1 MTKDFLD
8 LMHLFSCGALGLM
21 PDEKREY
28 NINQI
33 LRLSSEQ
40 GLYSFVFL
48 SLEKLYN
55 NKSLNISSNDF
66 SYLKSQYVMQQQKLN
81 YIT

>member
-1 MTKDFLD
+1 
-8 LMHLFSCGALGLM
+8 MHLYSCGALGNE

-40 GLYSFVFL
+40 GLYAFVFL

-55 NKSLNISSNDF
+55 SGSLKISTNDF
-66 SYLKSQYVMQQQKLN
+66 NYLKNQYMQVIFSSMRKN
-81 YIT
+81 AAVSDP